1 MKIIY
6 KQISELIPYINN
18 PRKNDHAVDAVA
30 SSIKNFGWQQPIVI
44 DKQNEV
50 IAGHTRLKA
59 AQKLNLKEVPC
70 YVAENLTDSQ
80 IKAFRI
86 ADNKVGELSQ
96 WDFELLQLELQ
107 NLDEFTGFQLNEFNN
122 DYSEKNKEIN
132 FGNLEESYELKLKFN
147 EKEYFFIKEKL
158 REIEDTDEQAI
169 LRLLNYEI

>member
-1 MKIIY
+1 LKIIY

-80 IKAFRI
+80 IKAYRI
-86 ADNKVGELSQ
+86 TDNRVNEESN
-96 WDFELLQLELQ
+96 WDFDLLKIELQ
-107 NLDEFTGFQLNEFNN
+107 GIDEFTGFSKQDMKMFESLKYEEIP
-122 DYSEKNKEIN
+122 EKIFDEVDQP
-132 FGNLEESYELKLKFN
+132 EEKKIKCPNCGHEDKKSKF
-147 EKEYFFIKEKL
+147 K
-158 REIEDTDEQAI
+158 
-169 LRLLNYEI
+169 